1 MAGLS
6 PLGSFPA
13 SLSEELLGQEECKV
27 FAFTVGLTCPAFKK
41 RFLQLSRHHKYP
53 VFQHNIQLPL
63 HRGIFITDVAAYAT
77 YEADN
82 SMENSIHHCMTL
94 NTSSLHTDGESL
106 GKV

>member
-41 RFLQLSRHHKYP
+41 DFYSLADIISIQFSSTTFNYHYIEEFSLQMLQP
-53 VFQHNIQLPL
+53 MQHMRQII
-63 HRGIFITDVAAYAT
+63 RWKTASITA
-77 YEADN
+77 
-82 SMENSIHHCMTL
+82 
-94 NTSSLHTDGESL
+94 
-106 GKV
+106 